1 MKQKGTKGALDTVA
15 ESSYEKI
22 FVYGTLKK
30 GKQFNY
36 LLKKAKF
43 LGNAETVEKF
53 ALYFDQIPY
62 MIKDE
67 KISTI
72 KGEVYEVTPE
82 ILKEVDIFE
91 EHPTYYHREQ
101 IKVKLDSGKII
112 DAWAYLFPT
121 KKGFL
126 IEKGEY

>member
-1 MKQKGTKGALDTVA
+1 MA
-15 ESSYEKI
+15 ENRSEII
-22 FVYGTLKK
+22 FVYGTLKR

-43 LGNAETVEKF
+43 LGKAETVEKY
-53 ALYFDQIPY
+53 ALYFDEIPY

-82 ILKEVDIFE
+82 ILKNLDIFE
-91 EHPTYYHREQ
+91 EHPTYYQREK
-101 IKVKLDSGKII
+101 IAVRLEKGKILE
-112 DAWAYLFPT
+112 AWAYFFPT

-126 IEKGEY
+126 LEKGEY